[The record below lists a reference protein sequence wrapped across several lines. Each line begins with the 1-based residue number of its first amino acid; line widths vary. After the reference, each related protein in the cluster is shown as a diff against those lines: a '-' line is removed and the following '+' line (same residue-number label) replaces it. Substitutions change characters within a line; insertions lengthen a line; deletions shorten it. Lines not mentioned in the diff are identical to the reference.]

1 MPVPT
6 LFIFTAVAIEA
17 KAVATALGMRY
28 PTPGKPV
35 TKQLGNCAVSLY
47 IVGIRAKAVR
57 QGIGG
62 DAPSCV
68 LMAGLAGAL
77 DPTLAIGDLIIDDL
91 PEGMAMPC
99 GCRQGGI
106 CTQDGIVATLEEKA
120 RLFADTGAIAV
131 EMENATVRTWAGRL
145 GAAFVAIRAISDRA
159 DQTLDPKV
167 LALVDEWG
175 RPRILAIAKML
186 ASRPSSIAHLIR
198 LGKDSKEAAQ
208 QLGEAVSEFV
218 IKYVKSHRS
227 RPAEGS
233 RIRQ

>member
-6 LFIFTAVAIEA
+6 LFIFTAVAMEA
-17 KAVATALGMRY
+17 KAVATALGMGY
-28 PTPGKPV
+28 STPGRPV
-35 TKQLGNCAVSLY
+35 TKRLGNCAVSIYL
-47 IVGIRAKAVR
+47 VGLRAKAVR

-91 PEGMAMPC
+91 PDGIAMPQA
-99 GCRQGGI
+99 CRKGKI
-106 CTQDGIVATLEEKA
+106 CTQDAIVATPEEKA
-120 RLFADTGAIAV
+120 KLFADTGAVAV
-131 EMENATVRTWAGRL
+131 EMENATVRNWAGRV

-159 DQTLDPKV
+159 DQTLDPRV

-175 RPRILAIAKML
+175 RPRILAVTKIL
-186 ASRPSSIAHLIR
+186 VSRPSLIPHLIR
-198 LGKDSKEAAQ
+198 LARDSKEAAQ

-218 IKYVKSHRS
+218 IKYVKSHHN
-227 RPAEGS
+227 
-233 RIRQ
+233 